1 MNHKMK
7 IKIRKE
13 HWLTSVLVMLLS
25 IFIGGCIDENIEVL
39 GDCPVIIS
47 TDPVNSNNNVPL
59 AQVVNA
65 TFNTDMDPST
75 VNAAS
80 FRLMGSAAVAG
91 SFSFNE
97 GTRTLS
103 FDPNQ
108 PLEENTTYTATV
120 FKTVK
125 DVTGNL
131 MQEDYVW
138 TFTTVTLPI
147 PTIEITAPDNLETNV
162 ALNQVITADFSEPM
176 ILASINEAS
185 FLVTLDGNPVAGAVS
200 YSGVRA
206 SFTPNAPLVAGSTYS
221 ARITTAA
228 TSMLNKALAQDYT
241 WSFTT
246 VPGGTDPIDPIDP
259 INPSSLLGEAEE
271 FGILAGV
278 GISNNAGFSEIRNL
292 SVGISPGVRSS
303 ITGFPPAIVINGFIH
318 ASDDPLP
325 TGIAERLMRAKQDLM
340 DAYLF
345 LEGASSPAPV
355 TVSGDQGGLTLA
367 PGIYKST
374 STLLIAAGDLTLDAQ
389 GNPDA
394 VFIFQIASDF
404 TTVGGAGGNII
415 LAGGAQARNIYWQVG
430 SSATIGDNTSFQ
442 GNVLAL
448 TSITMNSGARA
459 VGRMLARNGAVVLT
473 NTNIIERP

>member
-1 MNHKMK
+1 MK
-7 IKIRKE
+7 INTRKE
-13 HWLTSVLVMLLS
+13 LWLKSVLVMLLS
-25 IFIGGCIDENIEVL
+25 IFIGGCIDENIEVI
-39 GDCPVIIS
+39 GECPVVIS
-47 TDPVNSNNNVPL
+47 TDPANSTDSNIPL
-59 AQVVNA
+59 SQVVNA
-65 TFNTDMDPST
+65 TFNTDMDPT
-75 VNAAS
+75 TLTAAS

-91 SFSFNE
+91 SFSFDE

-103 FDPNQ
+103 FDPNE
-108 PLEENTTYTATV
+108 PLEENTSYTATV
-120 FKTVK
+120 FRTVK

-131 MQEDYVW
+131 MQEDFVW
-138 TFTTVTLPI
+138 TFNTVLLPV
-147 PTIEITAPDNLETNV
+147 PTIELTAPVNMATNV
-162 ALNQVITADFSEPM
+162 ALNQVITADFSEAM
-176 ILASINEAS
+176 QASTITEAS
-185 FLVTLDGNPVAGAVS
+185 FLVSLNGNPVAGNVT
-200 YSGVRA
+200 YTGLRA
-206 SFTPNAPLVAGSTYS
+206 SFTPDSPLLAGSTYS
-221 ARITTAA
+221 ATITTAA
-228 TSMLNKALAQDYT
+228 TSMLDKSLASNFL

-246 VPGGTDPIDPIDP
+246 IPVVIPPVEASSID
-259 INPSSLLGEAEE
+259 LGEAEE

-325 TGIAERLMRAKQDLM
+325 TGIAARLVQAKQDLT

-345 LEGASSPAPV
+345 LEGASSPAPM

-374 STLLIAAGDLTLDAQ
+374 STLLIQAGDLTLDAQ
-389 GNPDA
+389 GNSDA

-404 TTVGGAGGNII
+404 TTVGGAGGNVI
-415 LAGGAQARNIYWQVG
+415 LTGGAQAKNVYWQTG

-448 TSITMNSGARA
+448 TSITMNSGATA
-459 VGRMLARNGAVVLT
+459 VGRMLARNGSVVLT

>member
-1 MNHKMK
+1 MK
-7 IKIRKE
+7 IKKRKDL
-13 HWLTSVLVMLLS
+13 WLTSLLVMLLS
-25 IFIGGCIDENIEVL
+25 IIIVGCVDENIEVL
-39 GDCPVIIS
+39 GECPVVINTDPANS
-47 TDPVNSNNNVPL
+47 TDNNVPL

-75 VNAAS
+75 LTASS

-91 SFSFNE
+91 MFSFDE
-97 GTRTLS
+97 GTRRLS
-103 FDPNQ
+103 FDPNE

-120 FKTVK
+120 FRTVK

-131 MQEDYVW
+131 MQEDFVW
-138 TFTTVTLPI
+138 TFRTVTI
-147 PTIEITAPDNLETNV
+147 PVPTVESTSPANMATNV
-162 ALNQVITADFSEPM
+162 ALNQVISADFSESMQP
-176 ILASINEAS
+176 STVNQTS
-185 FLVTLDGNPVAGAVS
+185 FKVTLNGNPVQGNVT

-206 SFTPNAPLVAGSTYS
+206 SFTPNGPLMSGSTYS
-221 ARITTAA
+221 ATITTEA
-228 TSMLNKALAQDYT
+228 TSMQNKTLASDFT

-246 VPGGTDPIDPIDP
+246 IPPQAITPVEASSID
-259 INPSSLLGEAEE
+259 LGEAEE

-278 GISNNAGFSEIRNL
+278 GISNNAGFSEIRNFN
-292 SVGISPGVRSS
+292 VGISPGVRSS

-325 TGIAERLMRAKQDLM
+325 VGIAARLQQAKDDLTRV
-340 DAYLF
+340 YLF
-345 LEGASSPAPV
+345 LEGATSPAPV

-367 PGIYKST
+367 PGIYKSN
-374 STLLIAAGDLTLDAQ
+374 STLLIQAGDLTLDAQ

-404 TTVGGAGGNII
+404 TSIGGAGGNII
-415 LAGGAQARNIYWQVG
+415 LSGGAQAKNIYWQVG

-448 TSITMNSGARA
+448 TSITMNSGATA